1 MRSVQN
7 KSRQHEEGLRVP
19 MFFWKARPFSVG
31 GAPVLPP
38 GARANLNLFFLLR
51 DENA

>member
-1 MRSVQN
+1 
-7 KSRQHEEGLRVP
+7 

-38 GARANLNLFFLLR
+38 GARANLNLVFFGCVMKMLDKCKKR
-51 DENA
+51 A